1 MKMYG
6 EWGQTSKH
14 SQPWHKLRMSDQFY
28 AIYPVFG
35 IIYLYACLPACPPAR
50 PPARLPACLPACLCV
65 YLPTHSDNSSSIKI

>member
-6 EWGQTSKH
+6 EWGQTSTH

-35 IIYLYACLPACPPAR
+35 IIYLLACPPV
-50 PPARLPACLPACLCV
+50 RLPA
-65 YLPTHSDNSSSIKI
+65 